1 MTFRFFELHLLTVRR
16 TDIARPALGGK
27 LIHGITEMLRW
38 RVLPDVDG
46 RVVAASPLPS
56 GPLPAARHSGCHG
69 QLVRVS
75 FAFSATTWCFA
86 WCQALP
92 LAPLPS
98 PPPPPSHL
106 PLSIISGVCLP
117 PLSSSYSHSPAL
129 QPPHDAIRLA
139 NLWRHFRSMRVT
151 WLAGFIIF
159 PSLCIIS
166 VHISDTTSPWLLA
179 FRLGRIGRERVVI
192 DHFYVMSAC
201 NFAIW
206 IELGATFTL
215 GTYLPVSYN
224 IVLEVSLNK
233 FVTRF

>member
-1 MTFRFFELHLLTVRR
+1 MTFRFFKLHLLTVRR

-166 VHISDTTSPWLLA
+166 VRISDTTSPWLLA
-179 FRLGRIGRERVVI
+179 FRLGRIGRRASSNRSFLCDVG
-192 DHFYVMSAC
+192 M
-201 NFAIW
+201 
-206 IELGATFTL
+206 
-215 GTYLPVSYN
+215 
-224 IVLEVSLNK
+224 
-233 FVTRF
+233 